1 MSDAAGSKP
10 AAREKDRP
18 LLGSTAPVVG
28 STLAVL
34 GLMLLVQQT
43 YPVVTWPQT
52 AFVFVTTI
60 LSASVWTVTL
70 YLGTIVALV
79 TMPLLLGVGVALLI
93 TALMRALAGRG
104 IGWQALVGAV
114 LVVLG
119 WNAVLQPPT
128 GGPFVPVALV
138 AIGAGLLSR
147 RRGMAVTPLD

>member
-1 MSDAAGSKP
+1 MTDAAGSEP
-10 AAREKDRP
+10 AAPDRHPP

-28 STLAVL
+28 STLAVV

-52 AFVFVTTI
+52 TFVFVTTI
-60 LSASVWTVTL
+60 VSASVWAVTL
-70 YLGTIVALV
+70 YVGTILVLV

-93 TALMRALAGRG
+93 AAVLRALAGRG
-104 IGWQALVGAV
+104 IGWQAIVGAV
-114 LVVLG
+114 LIVLG

>member
-1 MSDAAGSKP
+1 MTDATGSES
-10 AAREKDRP
+10 AAPDRRPP
-18 LLGSTAPVVG
+18 LLGSTAPFVG
-28 STLAVL
+28 AALAVL

-52 AFVFVTTI
+52 TFVFVTTI
-60 LSASVWTVTL
+60 LSASVWAVTL
-70 YLGTIVALV
+70 YVGTILVLV

-93 TALMRALAGRG
+93 AAVLRALDGRG
-104 IGWQALVGAV
+104 FGWQAIVGAV

-147 RRGMAVTPLD
+147 RRGSAVTPLD